1 MNDHRTH
8 HVTTSDGV
16 TLGATVHGQGPPL
29 VFLQGAVGDGD
40 LDWRAVLPHLTDR
53 FTCHLPSMRCRG
65 LSGDHPDLSI
75 PRLTEDVITYL
86 DSIGEPTGL
95 VGWSLGASLALIAAA
110 QSNVADAIA
119 PFEPA
124 MMGLMDEQERAV
136 MGGAVARM
144 GEQAEA
150 GDLTAAV
157 RAFLGWPFTEDEI
170 AVADRTGYI
179 EAAGR
184 YVPSLLSFFE
194 QATASDSPEVDEA
207 AVLAEISV
215 SVLALKGSD
224 TRPFFADSVRYV
236 AEHAPKARVYEI
248 AGAAHTAPMT
258 HPELVAEALAEFF
271 APARQPV

>member
-8 HVTTSDGV
+8 YVTTSDGV

-40 LDWRAVLPHLTDR
+40 LDWQAVLPHLTDR
-53 FTCHLPSMRCRG
+53 FTCHLPSLRGRG

-75 PRLTEDVITYL
+75 SRLVEDVITYV
-86 DSIGEPTGL
+86 DSVGEPTGL
-95 VGWSLGASLALIAAA
+95 VGWSLGASLAIVAAA
-110 QSNVADAIA
+110 QSDALDAIV

-124 MMGLMDEQERAV
+124 MMTLLDEQEGAV
-136 MGGAVARM
+136 MGKAITNM

-157 RAFLGWPFTEDEI
+157 RAFLGWPFHDDEI
-170 AVADRTGYI
+170 AMADRAGYI

-184 YVPSLLSFFE
+184 YVPSLLDFLQQVTE
-194 QATASDSPEVDEA
+194 SDGPEIDEA
-207 AVLAEISV
+207 AVLAAISV
-215 SVLALKGSD
+215 PVLALKGSD

-236 AEHAPKARVYEI
+236 ADHAPNARVHEI
-248 AGAAHTAPMT
+248 SGAAHAAPAT
-258 HPELVAEALAEFF
+258 HPETFAEALTEFF
-271 APARQPV
+271 TPARQPA